1 MTRTIKEIKA
11 DLAQVFRLDTE
22 KYCECDHAGEE
33 AQFHSN
39 ECPVGA
45 MARMEHALSLELHM
59 AEKETFKYKVLAVC
73 RWLDRPRIAILDLV
87 MFVIVALNF
96 QNGSY
101 KLAAVLLV
109 LTLFTI
115 WIKGKL

>member
-87 MFVIVALNF
+87 MSVMVALNV
-96 QNGSY
+96 QAGNY
-101 KLAAVLLV
+101 PIAVLLTIT
-109 LTLFTI
+109 TLALI
-115 WIKGKL
+115 WIRGKL